1 MRDSGCVE
9 EERISRKLNFDFLM
23 AWKLAFGSAFLV
35 FAHVASESED
45 DFFFVLYSDESIHEI

>member
-35 FAHVASESED
+35 FAHVASEFD
-45 DFFFVLYSDESIHEI
+45 DVFDVLYSDESIHEI